1 MKNLVLGVIHGDLS
15 MNNIIVR
22 DNKIY
27 GLIDM
32 GDVLYSF
39 TIFDFAVALCYLIL
53 HEFEDNNGKLSN
65 VQLKSFVNAYEN
77 QYRSLDNIELSIIH
91 VIKHK
96 IIILIKNNFKFFS
109 YLIFKFYFYIN

>member
-1 MKNLVLGVIHGDLS
+1 

-27 GLIDM
+27 GIIDM

-39 TIFDFAVALCYLIL
+39 TIFDFAIALCYLIL
-53 HEFEDNNGKLSN
+53 HEFEDNNAKLSN

-77 QYRSLDNIELSIIH
+77 QYRRLDNIELSIMH
-91 VIKHK
+91 VIIHK
-96 IIILIKNNFKFFS
+96 IINLIKNNITIFS
-109 YLIFKFYFYIN
+109 YYLNLKFYFYTN